1 MTTVIGEETIKSPLQ
16 KSGLNKKGLCDYVIN
31 PALGCTHGCV
41 FCYVPSTPGVRC
53 KSTWLNDQGVDNPQL
68 DWGKYL
74 FVRNDVPQILDQ
86 QLSKS
91 KKWETTP
98 SGKGVVLLS
107 STTDP
112 FQNNRIAKITVE
124 TVKVLIK
131 YNKRVRIL
139 TRSPIWSNYLNTL
152 VHPNV
157 TVGMSLPTLDDQ
169 LSRRLEPKAPFPR
182 HRYQALQKGYEAGC
196 RLFVAVAPTAPSM
209 NQEDFVRHL
218 DAIAKLDPEVIF
230 WEAINVRGQNVQRL
244 RQAGLGDIAEQL
256 ATKNGWANNFIQ
268 QWEYFDSAIHKLGL
282 QDKQHPWPDTALK
295 GCISEDELNKWFYK
309 PTPEQ
314 WDG

>member
-1 MTTVIGEETIKSPLQ
+1 MTTIIGEETIKSPLQ

-31 PALGCTHGCV
+31 PALGCTHGCG
-41 FCYVPSTPGVRC
+41 FCYVPSTPGVRF
-53 KSTWLNDQGVDNPQL
+53 KSKWLDDQGVDNPQL

-74 FVRNDVPQILDQ
+74 FVRNIIPNLEK

-91 KKWETTP
+91 KIWETTP
-98 SGKGVVLLS
+98 SGKGVVLFS

-112 FQNNRIAKITVE
+112 FQNKRVAQITVE
-124 TVKVLIK
+124 AVKILIK
-131 YNKRVRIL
+131 HKKRIRIL
-139 TRSPIWSNYLNTL
+139 TRSPIWTNYLDTL

-169 LSRRLEPKAPFPR
+169 LSRKLEPKAPFPR

-209 NQEDFVRHL
+209 NQEDFIRHL
-218 DAIAKLDPEVIF
+218 EAIAKLEPEVIF

-244 RQAGLGDIAEQL
+244 RQAGLEDIAEKL
-256 ATKNGWANNFIQ
+256 ATKDGWANNFMQ
-268 QWEYFDSAIHKLGL
+268 QWGYFENAVYTLGL

-295 GCISEDELNKWFYK
+295 SYVSEEALNKWFYK
-309 PTPEQ
+309 PTPEK